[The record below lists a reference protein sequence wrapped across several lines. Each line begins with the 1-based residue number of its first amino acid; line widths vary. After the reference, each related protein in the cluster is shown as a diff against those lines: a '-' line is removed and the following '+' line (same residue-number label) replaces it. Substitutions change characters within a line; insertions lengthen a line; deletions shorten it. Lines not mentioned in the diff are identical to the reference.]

1 MLTELPFLLKTLL
14 FLFSS
19 FLITY
24 YLIPKIVWVARE
36 KELVVKPDHRSSHHV
51 VTPSFGGVA
60 FFICFVLC
68 YSFLSSEFE
77 QIGSPFLIPAVTVLF
92 IVGLKDDLVISSALG
107 KLIGQVVAISILFLN
122 PTFWQV
128 SFHGFLGIHELPVY
142 LSVPFIYLFL
152 IGFVNAYNL
161 IDGIDG
167 LASIIGVVIL
177 GALGFLFLKTGLAF
191 YFLVCVLLIGSLLAF
206 TRFNFSRSMKRK
218 IFMGDTG
225 SLFIGF
231 VVGFLAL
238 KVLSM
243 TPQEVSRLGILPENL
258 TALVLI
264 ILSIPIFDTFRIMV
278 SRKLAGKK
286 IFLPDRNHVH
296 HILID
301 LGYTHFKSSLLLSAV
316 NIFLIAIGYLLSIH
330 FSWPVLLGFILLH
343 AAIAAYTFYFLKSKV
358 QPFPLKQKNKKY
370 KGRMSFLQNLF

>member
-1 MLTELPFLLKTLL
+1 MLTEIPFLLKVLL
-14 FLFSS
+14 FLCSS

-60 FFICFVLC
+60 FFICFILC
-68 YSFLSSEFE
+68 YSFLRSEYAS
-77 QIGSPFLIPAVTVLF
+77 IPSMFLIPGVTVLF

-107 KLIGQVVAISILFLN
+107 KLFGQVIAVSILFLN
-122 PTFWQV
+122 PSFWQL

-142 LSVPFIYLFL
+142 LSVPFIYLFM
-152 IGFVNAYNL
+152 IGFINAYNL

-177 GALGFLFLKTGLAF
+177 GSLGAMFLQIGMEYF
-191 YFLVCVLLIGSLLAF
+191 FLVCMLLIGSLLAF
-206 TRFNFSRSMKRK
+206 TRFNFSRSIRRK

-231 VVGFLAL
+231 LIGFLAL
-238 KVLSM
+238 KMLAMSPTEVL
-243 TPQEVSRLGILPENL
+243 RLGILPENL
-258 TALVLI
+258 PALLLI
-264 ILSIPIFDTFRIMV
+264 ILSIPIFDTLRIMV
-278 SRKLAGKK
+278 SRKLSGQK

-301 LGYTHFKSSLLLSAV
+301 LGYTHFKTSLMLSVA
-316 NIFLIAIGYLLSIH
+316 NISLIAFAYWLSIH
-330 FSWPVLLGFILLH
+330 FSWPYLLGFILLH
-343 AAIAAYTFYFLKSKV
+343 CGMAYSTFHYLKSKV
-358 QPFPLKQKNKKY
+358 RPLPLKRKKR
-370 KGRMSFLQNLF
+370 KGRMSFLQHLF